1 MHQPIISAERLSKSF
16 EDKQVVKDISF
27 ELYPGELVGL
37 LGPNGAGKTTTLRML
52 AGLLSPDQGDVQIA
66 GKAMRHNKSA
76 ARAQLG
82 FLTGDMALYR
92 RLKPL
97 ELLTYFGRLYGL
109 DASVLSGRVQ
119 QLAADF
125 DIGDFADRYCEKLS
139 TGQQQRVSIARTVI
153 HDPAVIVLDEPTTG
167 LDIMASELILRFMQR
182 QVQEQGKAVLFS
194 THHLDEVSRL
204 CQRILVIHEGQ
215 LVFNGPPAELIAQQQ
230 AGSLHDAFFRLVNT
244 AHR

>member
-1 MHQPIISAERLSKSF
+1 MQQPIIRAEGLNKSF
-16 EDKQVVKDISF
+16 EDKQVVRDISF

-52 AGLLSPDQGDVQIA
+52 AGLLSPDKGEVQIA
-66 GKAMRHNKSA
+66 GKAMRQHKSA

-97 ELLTYFGRLYGL
+97 EVLEYFGKLYGVE
-109 DASVLSGRVQ
+109 AAVLPRRVQ
-119 QLAADF
+119 QLAVDF
-125 DIGDFADRYCEKLS
+125 AIGDFADRFCEKLS

-182 QVQEQGKAVLFS
+182 QAQEAGKAVLFS
-194 THHLDEVSRL
+194 THHLDEVNRL

-215 LVFNGPPAELIAQQQ
+215 LVFNGPPAQLVAQQQ
-230 AGSLHDAFFRLVNT
+230 AGSLHDAFFQLVNP
-244 AHR
+244 ALR

>member
-1 MHQPIISAERLSKSF
+1 MDQPIIRAEGLSKSF
-16 EDKQVVKDISF
+16 EEKQVVRNISF

-52 AGLLSPDQGDVQIA
+52 AGLLSPDSGEVHIA
-66 GKAMRHNKSA
+66 GKAMRQHKSA

-97 ELLTYFGRLYGL
+97 ELLTYFGKLYGVE
-109 DASVLSGRVQ
+109 ASVLPGRVQ

-125 DIGDFADRYCEKLS
+125 AISDFADRYCEKLS

-182 QVQEQGKAVLFS
+182 QAQEEGKAVLFS

-204 CQRILVIHEGQ
+204 CQRILIIHEGQ
-215 LVFNGPPAELIAQQQ
+215 LVYNGPPAQLLSQQQ
-230 AGSLHDAFFRLVNT
+230 ATNLHNAFFKLVNP
-244 AHR
+244 AHG

>member
-1 MHQPIISAERLSKSF
+1 MQQPIISAEGLSKSF
-16 EDKQVVKDISF
+16 EGKEIVKDISF

-52 AGLLSPDQGDVQIA
+52 AGLLSPDKGEVHIT
-66 GKAMRHNKSA
+66 GTNLRTHKSA
-76 ARAQLG
+76 ARARLG

-97 ELLTYFGRLYGL
+97 ELLTYFGKLYGV
-109 DASVLSGRVQ
+109 DAAVLSGRVQ
-119 QLAADF
+119 QLATDF
-125 DIGDFADRYCEKLS
+125 AISDFADRFCEKLS

-182 QVQEQGKAVLFS
+182 QAQELGKAVLFS
-194 THHLDEVSRL
+194 THQLDEVSRL

-215 LVFNGPPAELIAQQQ
+215 LVFNGPPAQLMAQQQ
-230 AGSLHDAFFRLVNT
+230 AGSLHDAFFRLVNP
-244 AHR
+244 AYS